1 MSVQQSDHSSTH
13 KESLTFAVVSSVG
26 AAALVLGLALIIFA
40 HYHERAYI
48 FLILGA
54 GGFMGGLA
62 GIIVGGQKVRA
73 VLDFGLIA
81 MGFVGMVVGL
91 NYLISQY
98 GPEPNLAHGYLV
110 ISLSTIAILIGVIG
124 ELIAQSKNGFVG
136 IWSVLVLGV
145 IGSIGIAMFIV
156 GMVYLA
162 VLERHMHA
170 YVLLVLGA
178 VCLVGGI
185 VGTIVA
191 QRKASTI
198 RG

>member
-1 MSVQQSDHSSTH
+1 MSVQQSDHSSTQ
-13 KESLTFAVVSSVG
+13 KGAITFAVVSSAG
-26 AAALVLGLALIIFA
+26 AAALALGLALIISA
-40 HYHERAYI
+40 QYHERAYI

-62 GIIVGGQKVRA
+62 GMIVGGQKVRA
-73 VLDFGLIA
+73 VVDFGLIA
-81 MGFVGMVVGL
+81 MGFVGMVVGF
-91 NYLISQY
+91 NYVISQY

-124 ELIAQSKNGFVG
+124 ELIVQSRNGFAG

-145 IGSIGIAMFIV
+145 IGSIGIAMLIV
-156 GMVYLA
+156 GIVYLA

-170 YVLLVLGA
+170 YVLLVFGA

-185 VGTIVA
+185 VGAIIA
-191 QRKASTI
+191 QRKASAI